1 MRRIIQIGMLFAG
14 KPGMFV
20 AAWVVAVMLFAGL
33 LPHRAYAHGS
43 EKHENKRRPDTAMQH
58 VHGLMSVYEDCLSR
72 ISDALKIEDKDV
84 LLREGERLLAAS
96 RELNNANPYKQG
108 KQAKVFK
115 KHSQKFEQDT
125 AGLVASITQGNI
137 EKSAMMF
144 KQVEQK
150 CLSCHAVFN

>member
-1 MRRIIQIGMLFAG
+1 ML
-14 KPGMFV
+14 V
-20 AAWVVAVMLFAGL
+20 AAWVVVTMSFAGVL
-33 LPHRAYAHGS
+33 IQKAYAHGT
-43 EKHENKRRPDTAMQH
+43 EKHESKHRPDAGLKH
-58 VHGLMSVYEDCLSR
+58 VHNLMSVYEDCFNR
-72 ISDALKIEDKDV
+72 ISDALKTESKDQ

-115 KHSQKFEQDT
+115 KHSQEFERDT
-125 AGLVASITQGNI
+125 AGLVAFITQGNI